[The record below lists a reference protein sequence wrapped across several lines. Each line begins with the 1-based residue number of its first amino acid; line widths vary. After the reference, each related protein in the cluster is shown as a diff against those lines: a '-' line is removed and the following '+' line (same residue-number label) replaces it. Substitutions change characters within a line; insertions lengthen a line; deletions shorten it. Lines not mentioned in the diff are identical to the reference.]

1 MGVAWT
7 AVVVAA
13 VATFVGASVQGS
25 IGFGMNLVVVPVLAL
40 SIPDALPATAV
51 LLGIPL
57 SIAMTRHE
65 HHAVDRPGLV
75 WITAGRI
82 PGTVI
87 GTVIV
92 ATVSIDV
99 LKGFI
104 GVFVLLSV
112 LLSALAP
119 PIPLRPVTQFTGG
132 VESGVT
138 GTAAGIGG
146 PPLAILYQHHPGPT
160 MRATLAASFLIGTF
174 LSIASL
180 AIAGQV
186 RGADLVLALVLIPV
200 VLLGA
205 RIGRLAHNAL
215 DRAWLRPAV
224 LTFAAISAA
233 VVLLDALS

>member
-1 MGVAWT
+1 MGAAWT
-7 AVVVAA
+7 TVLVAA
-13 VATFVGASVQGS
+13 LATLVGASVQGS

-40 SIPDALPATAV
+40 VIPDALPATAV

-65 HHAVDRPGLV
+65 RHAVDRPGLV
-75 WITAGRI
+75 WITAGRV

-87 GTVIV
+87 GTLIV
-92 ATVSIDV
+92 ASVSIDV

-112 LLSALAP
+112 AISALAP
-119 PIPLRPVTQFTGG
+119 PIPLRPSTQFAGG
-132 VESGVT
+132 LESGVT

-174 LSIASL
+174 LSL
-180 AIAGQV
+180 AALGIAGEV
-186 RGADLVLALVLIPV
+186 RGADIVLALVLIPV

-205 RIGRLAHNAL
+205 RIGRLAHNML

-233 VVLLDALS
+233 VVLLDAMF